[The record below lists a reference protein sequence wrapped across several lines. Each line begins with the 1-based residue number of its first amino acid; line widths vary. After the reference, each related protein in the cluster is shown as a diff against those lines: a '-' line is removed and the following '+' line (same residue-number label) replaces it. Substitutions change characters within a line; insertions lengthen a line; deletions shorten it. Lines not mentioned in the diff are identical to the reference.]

1 MYVAAQP
8 RPWMAIEMTVST
20 ALFQIFYWFALIFI
34 EITWGGKRDCLR
46 IYPLFLRLPD
56 LILEI
61 DHKFFSAFSVDIC
74 SIFCPLQE
82 IPLMRESLFGFRAHL
97 HFGAIVTEEREMLEP
112 AAKERLKKGGGAEE
126 EEAEGNDSVAKSKQ
140 PEARHPPVR
149 DPPEEGGGDRVG
161 QPKRHEDESRGGGG
175 EAVGVC
181 QERL

>member
-74 SIFCPLQE
+74 SICCPLQE
-82 IPLMRESLFGFRAHL
+82 IPLLRESLFGFRAHL
-97 HFGAIVTEEREMLEP
+97 HFGATVREERGMLEP

-126 EEAEGNDSVAKSKQ
+126 EEPQHGGRLHCYTAA
-140 PEARHPPVR
+140 ARALTQQRLGAPPQPPVFC
-149 DPPEEGGGDRVG
+149 DLIT
-161 QPKRHEDESRGGGG
+161 QLYS
-175 EAVGVC
+175 
-181 QERL
+181 